1 MKKIIDKEKIIKL
14 AENYYKPVCEIIETQ
29 CFGSGSAKTSHDI
42 ARAVGIEVAGKRV
55 VQMIVKRMNNN
66 GIPVISFDGSETP
79 ERYRGFFIPKDIRE
93 LNKFSAKFL
102 QQAKSLESK
111 AIEIEDIYH
120 NYEGVCECNL

>member
-14 AENYYKPVCEIIETQ
+14 SEKHYEPVRDIIETQ
-29 CFGSGSAKTSHDI
+29 CFGSKCAKTSHDI
-42 ARAVGIEVAGKRV
+42 AMAVGMKVAGKRV

-79 ERYRGFFIPKDIRE
+79 ERYRGFFIPKNIRE

-102 QQAKSLESK
+102 KQAKSLESK

-120 NYEGVCECNL
+120 NYAGVCECNL